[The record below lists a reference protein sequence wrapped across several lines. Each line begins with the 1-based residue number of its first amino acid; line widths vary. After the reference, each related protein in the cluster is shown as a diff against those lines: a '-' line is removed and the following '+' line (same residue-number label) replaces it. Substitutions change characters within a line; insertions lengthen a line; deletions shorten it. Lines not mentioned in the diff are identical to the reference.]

1 MKKRIISLILVV
13 AMAFLTLT
21 GCAYNYA
28 KDDMSKYA
36 ELNFDAFYQA
46 LVETGLTI
54 TDGDFGTDEDARKVK
69 VQDAIAAAILK
80 VTDTADK
87 KFTGK
92 LEAYDQLYFCYYA
105 VDDMG
110 NVFFAS
116 KMDETKVTNI
126 QLGLSSLEGLNKL
139 ISEGALSL
147 EDVKNNIYSTS
158 GATTVGDKDVIS
170 VSYTKTW
177 MEGDKEKSET
187 VTNEYVEL
195 TPNVNKFHAA
205 LLGEQVGVTLDD
217 ITVEET
223 AGEET
228 KTYTYKDVKVD
239 SIVKDNST
247 PTVADGDKVFVT
259 YTMSFKAH
267 YNEETKK
274 YELPEGYLETNMD
287 AEGNYKVTYTMALVT
302 AEAAEELVLPE
313 LTKPAEDATE
323 EEKAAYEAAK
333 KEQDEQK
340 QAYEDSK
347 TLLNHLVGKTVGTTN
362 TITVKNGKV
371 GDQTVEIKYTGVK
384 VNHIVNSE
392 MNPFEVKYT
401 PYEEKLND
409 EKTNKKTETSV
420 TGEKVILN
428 GEELTYYIFPV
439 HYVSVEELSADLIVR
454 EFYSTLLST
463 QTKEHDHTEEEHEH
477 ETEYVIDTLNQ
488 NFKTTVDG
496 KEKTIVDLVTEL
508 KTLYGSSSTADS
520 LLGKEKALSDALKA
534 LQTAQKNLVDDKKT
548 SESETL
554 SLKEKVKNANETYV
568 KALAAVKEYEG
579 KIDAKVK
586 DILACTD
593 GDKDLKKS
601 LVEEYETYQYD
612 TLEAAYKAD
621 IKEKL
626 AAKIIEHLEKNV
638 KFTGELPKKAVK
650 EAYNAIMNT
659 YKYDFYEGN
668 YSDSSSS
675 SSSTATVTNYKKYEG
690 DFNKYLLAKVG
701 KSTMT
706 EAKAAIMAQAE
717 ETVKD
722 IIVIYVFAAAVEA
735 KWSGAEVTLTKA
747 EKKQIK
753 KDLETT
759 ALLYQQ
765 YGLSFTYNV
774 NDSYNAQQFDNA
786 MNYLLEEKETE
797 GNVVVYEHIKY
808 TTEAADK

>member
-1 MKKRIISLILVV
+1 MDTV
-13 AMAFLTLT
+13 
-21 GCAYNYA
+21 
-28 KDDMSKYA
+28 SK
-36 ELNFDAFYQA
+36 
-46 LVETGLTI
+46 
-54 TDGDFGTDEDARKVK
+54 
-69 VQDAIAAAILK
+69 
-80 VTDTADK
+80 
-87 KFTGK
+87 
-92 LEAYDQLYFCYYA
+92 LYFCYYA

-267 YNEETKK
+267 FNEETNK

-722 IIVIYVFAAAVEA
+722 IIVIYGFAAAVEA